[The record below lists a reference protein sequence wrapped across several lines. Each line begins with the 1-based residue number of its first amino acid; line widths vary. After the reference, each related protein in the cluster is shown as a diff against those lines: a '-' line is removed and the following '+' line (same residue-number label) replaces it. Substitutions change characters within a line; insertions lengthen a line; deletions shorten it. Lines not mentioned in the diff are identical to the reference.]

1 VKHATTLF
9 HQHHAISASSN
20 VEADVVRHRKRRAK
34 LHAMIRDRQR
44 RRDDAPCSRIETS
57 WARPF
62 DGPTNRSQSGLG
74 ITPFRLFDGL
84 PHLSVLLPDSHLPAS
99 ADKLARHQRCGEP
112 RGISSSIRY
121 AVFLRIFR

>member
-1 VKHATTLF
+1 MTLF
-9 HQHHAISASSN
+9 HQHHPISASRN

-62 DGPTNRSQSGLG
+62 DGPTSRSQSGLRM
-74 ITPFRLFDGL
+74 ISFHLFEGL
-84 PHLSVLLPDSHLPAS
+84 PHLLAFLPDSHLPTS
-99 ADKLARHQRCGEP
+99 ANRLARHPRCGEP
-112 RGISSSIRY
+112 ASTFSSIRY
-121 AVFLRIFR
+121 TAFLRIFR